1 MKKFY
6 YFAVAL
12 CTVALF
18 SNCSKDEDLY
28 DPNAAANKTAET
40 ENDSDADADAAKIAK
55 NFSDIFGFELN
66 PDQDWSM
73 LNNSTVKV
81 TAADESFKAVK
92 AQVLTAVPAT
102 FKTKEESYGSEVL
115 NEVTLVNGTATLNFD
130 APIGVDTL
138 FVALVNTENQY
149 RFRAF
154 KVGDGEVTFGGKT
167 AAARRFLAEENTN
180 SPRLTGSDWSDNAK
194 RTQNADK
201 EDANMNQTVNKLWKG
216 ANWNDRIYTT
226 QLKTQ
231 VIPNFTNAERT
242 LMNGIISSNVPEYSN
257 NTNRI
262 KTSDIYYKSANYFT
276 ARGQREIQ
284 VTPMVCSAWF
294 CGWEQLYYYYF
305 PTSAV
310 EGMSDAQKADYL
322 KSLPKFKVCDVAETF
337 ANQQLAT
344 VEEKIADSRNRFRNM
359 LSRVDKNHTYTLAY
373 FGDGAQPN
381 ETGSYLFPDGLQ
393 IGFML
398 RIDSIKSADVSNG
411 NLNRNLSG
419 GEVVGAGELYADHL
433 LNDEM
438 NFYSGWKDANLGKN
452 MSRAAI
458 FGANGNNYVGF
469 EDLRDDDFNDVIFE
483 VTGGVEIIDESLML
497 DKRVYTLAFED
508 RKLGDYDLNDVVI
521 RAQRIDLTHVKFIL
535 AATGAKDSL
544 FLRNISGQK
553 LNTTTEV
560 HKIFG
565 FSDTDRQFIN
575 TQSHNAEPVEET
587 IDVPAGFTFAED
599 KYLPYIYNASQ
610 GYEVKLARK
619 GEDPHGIV
627 IPYEFKYPK
636 ERTCVGGKDKNGAY
650 EKFNN
655 WGRNKVEDTDWYKYP
670 TEGRVFE

>member
-18 SNCSKDEDLY
+18 SNCSKDEDVY
-28 DPNAAANKTAET
+28 EAPSSEQ
-40 ENDSDADADAAKIAK
+40 IAK
-55 NFSDIFGFELN
+55 NFEDIFGFSIN
-66 PDQDWSM
+66 PDQDWM
-73 LNNSTVKV
+73 MVKNSSVTVNADVADFRAVKV
-81 TAADESFKAVK
+81 
-92 AQVLTAVPAT
+92 QVLTEVPSKYA
-102 FKTKEESYGSEVL
+102 GEVL
-115 NEVTLVNGTATLNFD
+115 NEATLSGSTVTLNYD
-130 APIGVDTL
+130 APDGMDTL
-138 FVALVNTENQY
+138 YAALVNANNQY
-149 RFRAF
+149 RVKPF
-154 KVGDGEVTFGGKT
+154 KVGQATVSFANNSAAGARVARAFRTESNT
-167 AAARRFLAEENTN
+167 APKLLGF
-180 SPRLTGSDWSDNAK
+180 DWSENAK

-201 EDANMNQTVNKLWKG
+201 EGANMNQTVNKLWKG

-359 LSRVDKNHTYTLAY
+359 LNRVDKNHTYTLAY

-535 AATGAKDSL
+535 AATGAKDEL
-544 FLRNISGQK
+544 YLRNINGQK

-599 KYLPYIYNASQ
+599 KYLPYIYNATQ
-610 GYEVKLARK
+610 ACEVKLARR

-636 ERTCVGGKDKNGAY
+636 ERICVGGKDKNGAY

-670 TEGRVFE
+670 TEGKVFE